1 MMIKKIVHT
10 PNAPK
15 AVGTY
20 NQAVEIN
27 NLIFTSG
34 QIGLDPVKD
43 ELVQGGIKEQASQVL
58 KNINSILNDAGLD
71 KSNIVK
77 LTVFLIDLSQFPIIN
92 ESFEDFFGEVEFP
105 ARSTV
110 EVSKLP
116 LEALVEI
123 DCIASR

>member
-1 MMIKKIVHT
+1 MKKIILDT
-10 PNAPK
+10 PSAPK

-34 QIGLDPVKD
+34 QIGLDPLKGQLVK
-43 ELVQGGIKEQASQVL
+43 GGMRLQTEQIL
-58 KNINSILNDAGLD
+58 TNIRSILMDIGLD
-71 KSNIVK
+71 KENIIK
-77 LTVFLIDLSQFPIIN
+77 LTVFLIDLEQFSIVN
-92 ESFEDFFGEVEFP
+92 ESFQNFFSDTEFP

-116 LEALVEI
+116 LDALVEI
-123 DCIASR
+123 ECIAHR